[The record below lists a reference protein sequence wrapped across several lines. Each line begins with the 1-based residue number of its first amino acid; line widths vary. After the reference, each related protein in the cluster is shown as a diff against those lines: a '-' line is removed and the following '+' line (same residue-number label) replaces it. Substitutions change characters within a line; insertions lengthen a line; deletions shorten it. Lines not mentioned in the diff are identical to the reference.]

1 MCQWEFGDVCA
12 VGVYWCACVC
22 ACVRAC
28 VRVCMYDRERVSVN
42 LHACVH
48 ACLIE
53 REIV

>member
-1 MCQWEFGDVCA
+1 MCRWEFGDVCA
-12 VGVYWCACVC
+12 VGVYWCACVH
-22 ACVRAC
+22 AC

-48 ACLIE
+48 ACSIE